1 LVHCFERE
9 KEVVG
14 EMVREYGLQCEVLC
28 KTLLMMIR
36 KVIQLQEL
44 VKGKRLGYTD
54 MQGDNDVVGSVGV

>member
-1 LVHCFERE
+1 
-9 KEVVG
+9 
-14 EMVREYGLQCEVLC
+14 MREYGLQCEVLC